1 MPRSATLQMPSTR
14 LSDCHDRFPLP
25 SHGYPPRFA
34 VGGGSVP
41 GSFGG
46 SNENGDHRD
55 QAFRLGAGHCFAQ
68 SREEVGCAIGVHPNH
83 CHEVEKTALDD
94 LRQLQTEPGVLA
106 VGETGLDY
114 HYDFAPK
121 VRQAEFFE
129 AHLRLAAELK
139 RPVVIHCREAVDD
152 CLAILRNGPKVRAVF
167 HCFTGS
173 PDEAQ
178 RILDAGYF
186 LGFTGVLTFKNAD
199 GLRQAARSAPSDR
212 ILVETDAPYLA
223 PEPKRKEKVNEPA
236 WVMHTAQMLASVHGV
251 DVAEIDRLTTAN
263 ALKFYDWED

>member
-1 MPRSATLQMPSTR
+1 MVTIGTKPSDWEPAIA
-14 LSDCHDRFPLP
+14 L
-25 SHGYPPRFA
+25 
-34 VGGGSVP
+34 
-41 GSFGG
+41 
-46 SNENGDHRD
+46 
-55 QAFRLGAGHCFAQ
+55 AQ

-199 GLRQAARSAPSDR
+199 GLRQAALRRRRIASLSKRMPLISPPSPSAK
-212 ILVETDAPYLA
+212 
-223 PEPKRKEKVNEPA
+223 KR
-236 WVMHTAQMLASVHGV
+236 
-251 DVAEIDRLTTAN
+251 
-263 ALKFYDWED
+263 